1 MSDPVRYGLAVVGYI
16 VLAMFTQQFLTWT
29 YGPLYF
35 MLTLEVLPRTWRRL
49 RGAPAKTTPPKT
61 APPKTAVAE

>member
-1 MSDPVRYGLAVVGYI
+1 MNEFVRYGLAVVGYV
-16 VLAMFTQQFLTWT
+16 VLAMFTKQFLTWT

-49 RGAPAKTTPPKT
+49 RGLRPRV
-61 APPKTAVAE
+61 AVGE

>member
-1 MSDPVRYGLAVVGYI
+1 MSDPARYGLAVVGYI
-16 VLAMFTQQFLTWT
+16 ALAMFTQQFLTWT

-49 RGAPAKTTPPKT
+49 RRTPAKT
-61 APPKTAVAE
+61 APPSAAPRKTAVAE